1 MAEIAA
7 EKWGKGALYE
17 RYMARWS
24 RRIAPLF
31 VEWLAIPLRSRW
43 LDVGCGTGVL
53 SATIAQQ
60 CQPSLVVGADLSED
74 FVNYASRMFPKVS
87 FVAASAVALPLA
99 SRSFDVAASGLTLN
113 FVPNAARAL
122 EEMRDATV
130 AGGNVAVYVW
140 DYAERMGSLRLFFD
154 AAIAVNPA
162 AAQHDEG
169 ARFPI
174 CRPDGLRTV
183 FEGAGLQEIVVAPI
197 ETTAHFVDFED
208 YWQPF
213 VGGGGFPAAQYL
225 MAQSSD
231 DRAAIR
237 VEMER
242 RINFS
247 ADGSFDLPLRA
258 WAGQGSVAH

>member
-1 MAEIAA
+1 MAEVAA

-31 VEWLAIPLRSRW
+31 LEWLAIPPGERW
-43 LDVGCGTGVL
+43 LDVGSGTGVL
-53 SATIAQQ
+53 SATIAQASAPQ
-60 CQPSLVVGADLSED
+60 LLIGADLSED
-74 FVNYASRMFPKVS
+74 FAGYAARSLPQVPFLV
-87 FVAASAVALPLA
+87 ASAIALPIA
-99 SRSFDVAASGLTLN
+99 SNAFDVAVSGLVLN
-113 FVPNAARAL
+113 FVANATQALLEMKRAV
-122 EEMRDATV
+122 RS
-130 AGGNVAVYVW
+130 GGRVAVYVW

-154 AAIAVNPA
+154 AAIAVNPD

-174 CRPDGLRTV
+174 CRPDGLRAA
-183 FEGAGLQEIVVAPI
+183 FESAALRDIVVAPI

-213 VGGGGFPAAQYL
+213 VSGGGFPAAQYL

-231 DRAAIR
+231 DRTAIR
-237 VEMER
+237 AEMMR
-242 RINFS
+242 RITFN

-258 WAGQGSVAH
+258 WAAQGMA